1 MAVPRIPA
9 HKPIVVEPVEAK
21 TYPDKYIMGLV
32 IRKQGEAQP
41 CEVYLQAYN
50 FDTKELSDDD
60 TTIERFR
67 LKDIWLESE
76 RSPVFAAAMQ
86 KVIEVIMVEYKEKA
100 LLAEI
105 ALLPEGKERDALIVQ
120 LRAVEEL
127 LQVPPNE
134 LPKPFVE
141 EERWAKPLEK

>member
-32 IRKQGEAQP
+32 IRKQAEAQP

-50 FDTKELSDDD
+50 FDTKELSDDE

-67 LKDIWLESE
+67 LKDIWQESE

-86 KVIEVIMVEYKEKA
+86 KVI
-100 LLAEI
+100 
-105 ALLPEGKERDALIVQ
+105 
-120 LRAVEEL
+120 AVEEL

-141 EERWAKPLEK
+141 EERWAIPLEK